1 MYGGGRGAE
10 RRLDVRCRLGGEFP
24 NEAASATAMAAS
36 SSVFGR
42 GNAAVGG
49 TVGGTVGTVGGIRGK
64 SGCGGDIGAAGGGG
78 IGGAIATDLATP
90 AGVVTIGGGGI
101 GSGSAWLWVARCSL

>member
-10 RRLDVRCRLGGEFP
+10 RGPAVRRRFGGEFP

-64 SGCGGDIGAAGGGG
+64 SGCGGDIGAAG

-90 AGVVTIGGGGI
+90 AGVVAIGGGGI
-101 GSGSAWLWVARCSL
+101 GSGGAWLWVARCSL